1 MTTYND
7 CYQQSLEY
15 FNGDEIAANVFL
27 TKYALV
33 NPESGDILEPTPD
46 LMHKRL
52 AKEFAR
58 IEAKY
63 SNPMSEEEIYGLL
76 KNFKYVI
83 PQGSPMAGIGN
94 PYQVTSLSN
103 CFLAEMPL
111 DSYGSIMHT
120 DQQLAQIS
128 KRRGGVGIDL
138 SNIRPKG
145 LPTKNAS
152 KTTDGIALFMERFSN
167 TIREVGQAGR
177 RGALMQTLS
186 VHHPEIETFIK
197 IKRDLKKVTGANI
210 SIRLSDAFLQ
220 AVEDGTDYVVQF
232 PVGEPDPAKCLV
244 YKHISARA
252 LWAEIMDSAWQSAE
266 PGLLFW
272 DTVIKRS
279 PADCYADVGYKTV
292 STNPCITKDSWI
304 MTDVGPRQVEQLI
317 GKPFNAIVNGKAYRA
332 KPGFVKT
339 GFKKVFEVKTKH
351 GFTVKATDNH
361 KFKTPTG
368 WVGLGSLA
376 VGDSLVL
383 NNHTGF
389 EWSGNGTRDEGWLLG
404 NLLGDGTFAGFS
416 RRANLC
422 YWGET
427 KMHMVEHA
435 TQLLNNVTSC
445 RSDLGSSKSEI
456 VNDNKCKHVTSRGL
470 HKLALNYLLRDK
482 QIGRLVE
489 ESSSDFHAGFLSGW
503 FDADGTVIGTNK
515 KGISVRLGSVNLEN
529 LYAAQRMLA
538 RLGIVSN
545 IYENRKLAQSRLMPN
560 GHNGESYYECQAF
573 HELVISKNNINVF
586 KSKIGFADPNK
597 TNKLNN
603 LVAQHEVRGLYKE
616 TYLSPICSITELG
629 FEDVYDTTVDEVH
642 EFDANGISVHN
653 CSELTLSE
661 LDSCRLMLQNLASF
675 VSNPF
680 TKEAAFD
687 FELFKT
693 VSYKAQ
699 RLMDDMVDLE
709 LEKIQLIIDKV
720 KSDPEPDYIKAPE
733 LSLWE
738 KIYKTAENGR
748 RTGLGITALGD
759 TLAYLGLRYGSDESI
774 KMTEEIYRTLAIA
787 SYKASVD
794 MAEER
799 GAFPVYS
806 YDKEKNHEFIL
817 DVMNEDLELKAK
829 WAKFGR
835 RNIANLTTAP
845 AGSVSI
851 ECQTTSGIE
860 PAFMVQYK
868 RRKKI
873 TNSDEVATVD
883 FIDDLGDKWQEFTV
897 YHHGF
902 KKWMEVTGLTAYE
915 DSPYFKSMSGD
926 VDWEAKVRLQGA
938 AQKWVDHAISCTVNV
953 PNETTVETV
962 QKIYSTGWKS
972 GCKGLTIYRDG
983 SRSGV
988 LIADEPKKEVPTKAL
1003 VDHFAPK
1010 RPEILPCDIY
1020 HFTVKGEK
1028 WNAFV
1033 GLYEGRPYEIFAGRA
1048 EYIAIPKSRK
1058 TGTIK
1063 KNGAY
1068 NVIIGEGENEITIK
1082 DLAKVFENSTESA
1095 FTRTISL
1102 ALRHGTPIQFVVEQL
1117 DKGASKEDEMFSL
1130 SKGLMRVLKA
1140 YIKDGTTVSS
1150 TTKCPGCGAS
1160 GSLVYQD
1167 GCMLC
1172 SSCGDSKCG

>member
-1 MTTYND
+1 MPTYNE

-33 NPESGDILEPTPD
+33 NPETNEILEPTPD

-232 PVGEPDPAKCLV
+232 PVDEPDPAKCLV
-244 YKHISARA
+244 YKKISARA
-252 LWAEIMDSAWQSAE
+252 LWAEIMTSAWQSAE

-272 DTVIKRS
+272 DTVIRRS

-292 STNPCITKDSWI
+292 STNPC
-304 MTDVGPRQVEQLI
+304 
-317 GKPFNAIVNGKAYRA
+317 
-332 KPGFVKT
+332 
-339 GFKKVFEVKTKH
+339 
-351 GFTVKATDNH
+351 
-361 KFKTPTG
+361 
-368 WVGLGSLA
+368 
-376 VGDSLVL
+376 
-383 NNHTGF
+383 
-389 EWSGNGTRDEGWLLG
+389 
-404 NLLGDGTFAGFS
+404 
-416 RRANLC
+416 
-422 YWGET
+422 
-427 KMHMVEHA
+427 
-435 TQLLNNVTSC
+435 
-445 RSDLGSSKSEI
+445 
-456 VNDNKCKHVTSRGL
+456 
-470 HKLALNYLLRDK
+470 
-482 QIGRLVE
+482 
-489 ESSSDFHAGFLSGW
+489 
-503 FDADGTVIGTNK
+503 
-515 KGISVRLGSVNLEN
+515 
-529 LYAAQRMLA
+529 
-538 RLGIVSN
+538 
-545 IYENRKLAQSRLMPN
+545 
-560 GHNGESYYECQAF
+560 
-573 HELVISKNNINVF
+573 
-586 KSKIGFADPNK
+586 
-597 TNKLNN
+597 
-603 LVAQHEVRGLYKE
+603 
-616 TYLSPICSITELG
+616 
-629 FEDVYDTTVDEVH
+629 
-642 EFDANGISVHN
+642 
-653 CSELTLSE
+653 SELTLSE
-661 LDSCRLMLQNLASF
+661 LDSCRLMLINLVSF
-675 VSNPF
+675 VSYSF
-680 TKEAAFD
+680 TKDAKFD
-687 FELFKT
+687 FDAFGT
-693 VSYKAQ
+693 IAYKAQ

-759 TLAYLGLRYGSDESI
+759 TLAYLGLRYGSDDSI
-774 KMTEEIYRTLAIA
+774 KMTEEIYRMLAIA
-787 SYKASVD
+787 SYRASVD

-806 YDKEKNHEFIL
+806 YDKEKDHVFIL

-873 TNSDEVATVD
+873 TSSDEVANVD

-902 KKWMEVTGLTAYE
+902 KKWMDVTGLTAYE
-915 DSPYFKSMSGD
+915 DSPYYKSMSGD

-988 LIADEPKKEVPTKAL
+988 LIADEPKKEDVPAQSL
-1003 VDHFAPK
+1003 VDNFAPK

-1033 GLYEGRPYEIFAGRA
+1033 GLFEGRPYEIFAGRA
-1048 EYIAIPKSRK
+1048 EYISIPKSKK
-1058 TGTIK
+1058 TGRIK

-1068 NVIIGEGENEITIK
+1068 NVIIGEGENEIIIK
-1082 DLAKVFENSTESA
+1082 DMAHVFENSTESA

-1102 ALRHGTPIQFVVEQL
+1102 ALRHGTPVQFVVEQL
-1117 DKGASKEDEMFSL
+1117 DKGASKENEMFSL
-1130 SKGLMRVLKA
+1130 SKGLMRVLKS
-1140 YIKDGTTVSS
+1140 YIKDGTAVSAK
-1150 TTKCPGCGAS
+1150 KCPSCGAS
-1160 GSLVYQD
+1160 DSLVYQD
-1167 GCMLC
+1167 GCMMC
-1172 SSCGDSKCG
+1172 NSCGDSKCG

>member
-1 MTTYND
+1 MTTYKEAFEK
-7 CYQQSLEY
+7 SLEY

-27 TKYALV
+27 TKPYSLIT
-33 NPESGDILEPTPD
+33 PEGDILEPTPD
-46 LMHKRL
+46 DMHKRL

-58 IEAKY
+58 VESKY
-63 SNPMSEEEIYGLL
+63 PKSMSEDDIYSLF
-76 KNFKYVI
+76 KDFKYVV

-94 PYQVTSLSN
+94 PYYLMSLSN

-111 DSYGSIMHT
+111 DSYGSILHT

-186 VHHPEIETFIK
+186 VHHPEIETFVK

-210 SIRLSDAFLQ
+210 SVRLSDAFLQ
-220 AVEDGTDYVVQF
+220 AVEDGTDYVVKF
-232 PVGEPDPAKCLV
+232 PVDEQDPAKCLV
-244 YKHISARA
+244 YEKLSARK
-252 LWAEIMDSAWQSAE
+252 LWNDIMESAWQSAE

-272 DTVIKRS
+272 DTVLRRS

-292 STNPCITKDSWI
+292 STNPC
-304 MTDVGPRQVEQLI
+304 
-317 GKPFNAIVNGKAYRA
+317 
-332 KPGFVKT
+332 
-339 GFKKVFEVKTKH
+339 
-351 GFTVKATDNH
+351 
-361 KFKTPTG
+361 
-368 WVGLGSLA
+368 
-376 VGDSLVL
+376 
-383 NNHTGF
+383 
-389 EWSGNGTRDEGWLLG
+389 
-404 NLLGDGTFAGFS
+404 
-416 RRANLC
+416 
-422 YWGET
+422 
-427 KMHMVEHA
+427 
-435 TQLLNNVTSC
+435 
-445 RSDLGSSKSEI
+445 
-456 VNDNKCKHVTSRGL
+456 
-470 HKLALNYLLRDK
+470 
-482 QIGRLVE
+482 
-489 ESSSDFHAGFLSGW
+489 
-503 FDADGTVIGTNK
+503 
-515 KGISVRLGSVNLEN
+515 
-529 LYAAQRMLA
+529 
-538 RLGIVSN
+538 
-545 IYENRKLAQSRLMPN
+545 
-560 GHNGESYYECQAF
+560 
-573 HELVISKNNINVF
+573 
-586 KSKIGFADPNK
+586 
-597 TNKLNN
+597 
-603 LVAQHEVRGLYKE
+603 
-616 TYLSPICSITELG
+616 
-629 FEDVYDTTVDEVH
+629 
-642 EFDANGISVHN
+642 
-653 CSELTLSE
+653 SELTLSE
-661 LDSCRLMLQNLASF
+661 LDSCRLMLVNLASF
-675 VSNPF
+675 VINPF
-680 TKEAAFD
+680 TSSAYFD
-687 FELFKT
+687 IKHFEE
-693 VSYKAQ
+693 VAYKAQ

-759 TLAYLGLRYGSDESI
+759 ALAYLGLRYGSDASI
-774 KMTEEIYRTLAIA
+774 AATEQIYRSLALS
-787 SYKASVD
+787 SYRASVD

-806 YDKEKNHEFIL
+806 YDKEKDHVFIL
-817 DVMNEDLELKAK
+817 DVMNEDPELKAK
-829 WAKFGR
+829 WAKVGR

-851 ECQTTSGIE
+851 CTQTTSGIE

-873 TNSDEVATVD
+873 STNSEQARVD

-902 KKWMEVTGLTAYE
+902 KKWMEVTGLTNYE
-915 DSPYFKSMSGD
+915 DSPYYKSMSND

-962 QKIYSTGWKS
+962 KKIYNTGWKS

-988 LIADEPKKEVPTKAL
+988 LVADEPKKTEEQSSQL

-1010 RPEILPCDIY
+1010 RPEILTCDIY

-1033 GLYEGRPYEIFAGRA
+1033 GLYEGRPYEIFAGRS
-1048 EYIAIPKSRK
+1048 EFISIPKSK
-1058 TGTIK
+1058 KVGKIK
-1063 KNGAY
+1063 KNGVY
-1068 NVIIGEGENEITIK
+1068 NVIIGEGENEIIIK
-1082 DLAKVFENSTESA
+1082 DLARVFENSTESA

-1140 YIKDGTTVSS
+1140 YIKDGTKATSK
-1150 TTKCPGCGAS
+1150 KCPECGATD
-1160 GSLVYQD
+1160 SLVYQE
-1167 GCMLC
+1167 GCMTC
-1172 SSCGDSKCG
+1172 KSCGHSKCS

>member
-232 PVGEPDPAKCLV
+232 PVDEPDPAKCLV

-252 LWAEIMDSAWQSAE
+252 LWSEIMDSAWQSAE

-292 STNPCITKDSWI
+292 STNPC
-304 MTDVGPRQVEQLI
+304 
-317 GKPFNAIVNGKAYRA
+317 
-332 KPGFVKT
+332 
-339 GFKKVFEVKTKH
+339 
-351 GFTVKATDNH
+351 
-361 KFKTPTG
+361 
-368 WVGLGSLA
+368 
-376 VGDSLVL
+376 
-383 NNHTGF
+383 
-389 EWSGNGTRDEGWLLG
+389 
-404 NLLGDGTFAGFS
+404 
-416 RRANLC
+416 
-422 YWGET
+422 
-427 KMHMVEHA
+427 
-435 TQLLNNVTSC
+435 
-445 RSDLGSSKSEI
+445 
-456 VNDNKCKHVTSRGL
+456 
-470 HKLALNYLLRDK
+470 
-482 QIGRLVE
+482 
-489 ESSSDFHAGFLSGW
+489 
-503 FDADGTVIGTNK
+503 
-515 KGISVRLGSVNLEN
+515 
-529 LYAAQRMLA
+529 
-538 RLGIVSN
+538 
-545 IYENRKLAQSRLMPN
+545 
-560 GHNGESYYECQAF
+560 
-573 HELVISKNNINVF
+573 
-586 KSKIGFADPNK
+586 
-597 TNKLNN
+597 
-603 LVAQHEVRGLYKE
+603 
-616 TYLSPICSITELG
+616 
-629 FEDVYDTTVDEVH
+629 
-642 EFDANGISVHN
+642 
-653 CSELTLSE
+653 SELTLSE

-680 TKEAAFD
+680 TKEASFD

-817 DVMNEDLELKAK
+817 DIMNEDLELKTK
-829 WAKFGR
+829 WTKFGR

-902 KKWMEVTGLTAYE
+902 KKWMDVTGLTKYE

-962 QKIYSTGWKS
+962 QKIYSAGWKS

-1160 GSLVYQD
+1160 GSLVYQE
-1167 GCMLC
+1167 GCMSC
-1172 SSCGDSKCG
+1172 TSCGHSKCS

>member
-1 MTTYND
+1 MTTYKKAFEE
-7 CYQQSLEY
+7 SLKY

-27 TKYALV
+27 TKYALT
-33 NPESGDILEPTPD
+33 NPESGDLLEMTPD
-46 LMHKRL
+46 SMHKRL

-63 SNPMSEEEIYGLL
+63 PNPMSEEEIYGLL

-220 AVEDGTDYVVQF
+220 AVEDGTNYVVQF

-244 YKHISARA
+244 YKHVSARA
-252 LWAEIMDSAWQSAE
+252 LWAEIMESAWQSAE

-292 STNPCITKDSWI
+292 STNPC
-304 MTDVGPRQVEQLI
+304 
-317 GKPFNAIVNGKAYRA
+317 
-332 KPGFVKT
+332 
-339 GFKKVFEVKTKH
+339 
-351 GFTVKATDNH
+351 
-361 KFKTPTG
+361 
-368 WVGLGSLA
+368 
-376 VGDSLVL
+376 
-383 NNHTGF
+383 
-389 EWSGNGTRDEGWLLG
+389 
-404 NLLGDGTFAGFS
+404 
-416 RRANLC
+416 
-422 YWGET
+422 
-427 KMHMVEHA
+427 
-435 TQLLNNVTSC
+435 
-445 RSDLGSSKSEI
+445 
-456 VNDNKCKHVTSRGL
+456 
-470 HKLALNYLLRDK
+470 
-482 QIGRLVE
+482 
-489 ESSSDFHAGFLSGW
+489 
-503 FDADGTVIGTNK
+503 
-515 KGISVRLGSVNLEN
+515 
-529 LYAAQRMLA
+529 
-538 RLGIVSN
+538 
-545 IYENRKLAQSRLMPN
+545 
-560 GHNGESYYECQAF
+560 
-573 HELVISKNNINVF
+573 
-586 KSKIGFADPNK
+586 
-597 TNKLNN
+597 
-603 LVAQHEVRGLYKE
+603 
-616 TYLSPICSITELG
+616 
-629 FEDVYDTTVDEVH
+629 
-642 EFDANGISVHN
+642 
-653 CSELTLSE
+653 SELTLSE

-675 VSNPF
+675 VLNPF
-680 TKEAAFD
+680 TKEATFD
-687 FELFKT
+687 FDLFKSI
-693 VSYKAQ
+693 SYKAQ

-774 KMTEEIYRTLAIA
+774 AMTEEIYRTLAIA

-817 DVMNEDLELKAK
+817 DVMNEDLDLKAK
-829 WAKFGR
+829 WAKVGR

-873 TNSDEVATVD
+873 TSSDEVANVD

-902 KKWMEVTGLTAYE
+902 KKWMEVTGFSAYE

-988 LIADEPKKEVPTKAL
+988 LVSDEPKKEVVTKTL
-1003 VDHFAPK
+1003 VDNFAPK

-1033 GLYEGRPYEIFAGRA
+1033 GLFEGRPYEIFAGRA
-1048 EYIAIPKSRK
+1048 EYISIPKSKK
-1058 TGTIK
+1058 TGRIK

-1068 NVIIGEGENEITIK
+1068 NVIIGEGENEIIIK
-1082 DLAKVFENSTESA
+1082 DMAHVFENSTESA

-1102 ALRHGTPIQFVVEQL
+1102 ALRHGTPVQFVVEQL
-1117 DKGASKEDEMFSL
+1117 DKGASKENEMFSL
-1130 SKGLMRVLKA
+1130 SKGLMRVLKS
-1140 YIKDGTTVSS
+1140 YIKDGTAVVS
-1150 TTKCPGCGAS
+1150 TKKCPSCGAS
-1160 GSLVYQD
+1160 DSLVYQD

>member
-1 MTTYND
+1 MPTYNE

-33 NPESGDILEPTPD
+33 NPETNEILEPTPD

-232 PVGEPDPAKCLV
+232 PVDEPDPAKCLV
-244 YKHISARA
+244 YKKISARA
-252 LWAEIMDSAWQSAE
+252 LWAEIMTSAWQSAE

-272 DTVIKRS
+272 DTVIRRS

-292 STNPCITKDSWI
+292 STNPC
-304 MTDVGPRQVEQLI
+304 
-317 GKPFNAIVNGKAYRA
+317 
-332 KPGFVKT
+332 
-339 GFKKVFEVKTKH
+339 
-351 GFTVKATDNH
+351 
-361 KFKTPTG
+361 
-368 WVGLGSLA
+368 
-376 VGDSLVL
+376 
-383 NNHTGF
+383 
-389 EWSGNGTRDEGWLLG
+389 
-404 NLLGDGTFAGFS
+404 
-416 RRANLC
+416 
-422 YWGET
+422 
-427 KMHMVEHA
+427 
-435 TQLLNNVTSC
+435 
-445 RSDLGSSKSEI
+445 
-456 VNDNKCKHVTSRGL
+456 
-470 HKLALNYLLRDK
+470 
-482 QIGRLVE
+482 
-489 ESSSDFHAGFLSGW
+489 
-503 FDADGTVIGTNK
+503 
-515 KGISVRLGSVNLEN
+515 
-529 LYAAQRMLA
+529 
-538 RLGIVSN
+538 
-545 IYENRKLAQSRLMPN
+545 
-560 GHNGESYYECQAF
+560 
-573 HELVISKNNINVF
+573 
-586 KSKIGFADPNK
+586 
-597 TNKLNN
+597 
-603 LVAQHEVRGLYKE
+603 
-616 TYLSPICSITELG
+616 
-629 FEDVYDTTVDEVH
+629 
-642 EFDANGISVHN
+642 
-653 CSELTLSE
+653 SELTLSE
-661 LDSCRLMLQNLASF
+661 LDSCRLMLINLVSF
-675 VSNPF
+675 VSYSF
-680 TKEAAFD
+680 TKDAKFD
-687 FELFKT
+687 FDAFGT
-693 VSYKAQ
+693 IAYKAQ

-759 TLAYLGLRYGSDESI
+759 TLAYLGLRYGSDDSI

-787 SYKASVD
+787 SYRASVD

-806 YDKEKNHEFIL
+806 YDKEKDHVFIL

-873 TNSDEVATVD
+873 TSSDEVANVD

-902 KKWMEVTGLTAYE
+902 KKWMDVTGLTAYE
-915 DSPYFKSMSGD
+915 DSPYYKSMSGD

-988 LIADEPKKEVPTKAL
+988 LIADEPKKEDVPAQSL
-1003 VDHFAPK
+1003 VDNFAPK

-1033 GLYEGRPYEIFAGRA
+1033 GLFEGRPYEIFAGRA
-1048 EYIAIPKSRK
+1048 EYISIPKSKK
-1058 TGTIK
+1058 TGRIK

-1068 NVIIGEGENEITIK
+1068 NVIIGEGENEIIIK
-1082 DLAKVFENSTESA
+1082 DMAHVFENSTESA

-1102 ALRHGTPIQFVVEQL
+1102 ALRHGTPVQFVVEQL
-1117 DKGASKEDEMFSL
+1117 DKGASKENDMFSL
-1130 SKGLMRVLKA
+1130 SKGLMRVLKS
-1140 YIKDGTTVSS
+1140 YIKDGTTASAK
-1150 TTKCPGCGAS
+1150 KCPSCGAS
-1160 GSLVYQD
+1160 DSLVYQD